1 MLLPFNGKAQN
12 VSVGD
17 DTPLLWA
24 LRDHL
29 KTTGTKFGCG
39 AAPVRR
45 LRGACAVHVDGET
58 VLAAL
63 SDVDGKQVTSIEE
76 LAPNGDHALT
86 GG

>member
-1 MLLPFNGKAQN
+1 LLLPFNGKAQN
-12 VSVGD
+12 VSAGD

-24 LRDHL
+24 LRYHL

-39 AAPVRR
+39 AG
-45 LRGACAVHVDGET
+45 LCGACAVHVDGET
-58 VLAAL
+58 VLTAL

-86 GG
+86 GC